1 MEENQNQGE
10 NNIHVFGASSGS
22 KPESTTTSGPRMFGA
37 ASSPKS
43 EDEAKYGPGASTT
56 SSGPKPEGGT
66 TSGPRTFG
74 SSQEGGT
81 TSGPRTFG
89 SSQEGGTSSG
99 PRVFGAGSEGGQ
111 EKPRASR
118 RIVIGDVE
126 GPGTDYGYQ
135 SPKSFGEMFDAFLSF
150 LTKPFDFLFDFL
162 ERSNYEE
169 QTKKVLG
176 YMEKSTPIIIIISG
190 IGFFIYLIVQMIK
203 DGMPF
208 GFGRG
213 DITSLLRGDWVSY
226 LLGMNVFSITLTLLV
241 LIITLAVLAPKALR
255 LARSTQDKNAVI
267 LIRPEYL
274 YILKVIIVVLNVLAF
289 LSPPYFLGLIL
300 LPVTVIL
307 LGILCKPQLIG
318 IRAEYPGNAVVEITA
333 LILLY
338 YRIVMFLLSPVIVIL
353 SFLFLLGAMFANTPG
368 LYPVAMLLP
377 VVAPVVAYFVYLFTV
392 FLAEFVQAIC
402 SIPTKIDKVHETLLA
417 QKQQSEESEEQQ
429 A

>member
-1 MEENQNQGE
+1 
-10 NNIHVFGASSGS
+10 
-22 KPESTTTSGPRMFGA
+22 
-37 ASSPKS
+37 
-43 EDEAKYGPGASTT
+43 
-56 SSGPKPEGGT
+56 
-66 TSGPRTFG
+66 
-74 SSQEGGT
+74 
-81 TSGPRTFG
+81 
-89 SSQEGGTSSG
+89 
-99 PRVFGAGSEGGQ
+99 
-111 EKPRASR
+111 
-118 RIVIGDVE
+118 
-126 GPGTDYGYQ
+126 
-135 SPKSFGEMFDAFLSF
+135 MFDAFLSF
-150 LTKPFDFLFDFL
+150 LTKPFDLLFDFF

-203 DGMPF
+203 DGMPL

-333 LILLY
+333 LILMY

-353 SFLFLLGAMFANTPG
+353 SFLFLLGAMFANAPG
-368 LYPVAMLLP
+368 FYPVAMLLP

-402 SIPTKIDKVHETLLA
+402 CIPTKIDKVHETISA
-417 QKQQSEESEEQQ
+417 QKQQGEESEEQQ

>member
-1 MEENQNQGE
+1 MEENQNNGE
-10 NNIHVFGASSGS
+10 NNVHVFGASSGS
-22 KPESTTTSGPRMFGA
+22 RPEST
-37 ASSPKS
+37 
-43 EDEAKYGPGASTT
+43 
-56 SSGPKPEGGT
+56 T

-81 TSGPRTFG
+81 SSGPRTFG

-126 GPGTDYGYQ
+126 GPSSDYGYQ
-135 SPKSFGEMFDAFLSF
+135 PPRSFGEMFDAFLSF
-150 LTKPFDFLFDFL
+150 LTKPFDLLFDFF

-203 DGMPF
+203 DGMPL

-333 LILLY
+333 LILMY

-353 SFLFLLGAMFANTPG
+353 SFLFLLGAMFANAPG
-368 LYPVAMLLP
+368 FYPVAMLLP

-402 SIPTKIDKVHETLLA
+402 CIPTKIDKVHETISA
-417 QKQQSEESEEQQ
+417 QKQQGEESEEQQ